1 MFGGVWIIALFII
14 TPLPALADTYRYTMT
29 TFLLGMFYFAFITIS
44 LILYTFYFF
53 RGQTTTTII
62 PCVSSMWY
70 RLYSLLLMGFMIA
83 LIIIASIETNK
94 TAVGT
99 YTSTNMGT
107 SLACVKT
114 TRWLALPQAGRWAGL
129 ATEWDL
135 GESWLS
141 QNKTSLPVKGLQETG
156 PFAQKDFW
164 L

>member
-1 MFGGVWIIALFII
+1 VFGGVWIIALFIS
-14 TPLPALADTYRYTMT
+14 TPALAPADTYGYTMT
-29 TFLLGMFYFAFITIS
+29 TFLLGVFYFVFITIS

-70 RLYSLLLMGFMIA
+70 RLYSLLLTGFMMA
-83 LIIIASIETNK
+83 LIIIASLETNK
-94 TAVGT
+94 DPTGI
-99 YTSTNMGT
+99 YTSANMGT
-107 SLACVKT
+107 SLSCVK
-114 TRWLALPQAGRWAGL
+114 

-156 PFAQKDFW
+156 PFAQKEFW

>member
-1 MFGGVWIIALFII
+1 VFGGVWIIALFIS
-14 TPLPALADTYRYTMT
+14 TPALAPADTYGYTMT
-29 TFLLGMFYFAFITIS
+29 TFLLGVFYFVFITIS

-70 RLYSLLLMGFMIA
+70 RLYSLLLTGFMMA
-83 LIIIASIETNK
+83 LIIIASLETNK
-94 TAVGT
+94 DPTGI
-99 YTSTNMGT
+99 YTSANMGT
-107 SLACVKT
+107 SLSCVKA
-114 TRWLALPQAGRWAGL
+114 TRWLTLPQGSRWAGL

-141 QNKTSLPVKGLQETG
+141 QNKTSLPVRGLQETG
-156 PFAQKDFW
+156 PFAQKEFW